1 MRTAFIRL
9 QRRLSELVREGR
21 DLHPI
26 VAITPGVEFWYLL
39 GTSPVADERPTY
51 LLIAPERAALVVP
64 RLNLEAL
71 TPALGEGVR
80 TWAWDDAEGP
90 SEALREALSYL
101 AEATGDS
108 GRIYF
113 SDGGRYDHFRLLSQ
127 ASPYAR
133 TDFALANELLGPL
146 RLCKAGEE
154 QEFLARSAA
163 ICDLGMQAGLAA
175 LRPGVTE
182 REVAEAIRAAFMA
195 GGADR
200 EAFILVAF
208 GPHSAH
214 PHHQP
219 GDMPLTE
226 GPVLLDIGCYR
237 DGYASDMTRMAYLG
251 EPSLEFLEVFAT
263 VERALQAGLETVRP
277 GTPCQFVDRAARRQI
292 AERGFGERFIH
303 RTGHGIGIEV
313 HEAPSI
319 VEGNDTPIAVG
330 MAFSIEPGIYL
341 PGRFGVRLEEIVLV
355 EERGPRVLSGL
366 PRALYRVP
374 A

>member
-1 MRTAFIRL
+1 MRNAFLRL
-9 QRRLSELVREGR
+9 QRRLSELVRQSR
-21 DLHPI
+21 DQNPI
-26 VAITPGVEFWYLL
+26 MAITPGVEFSYLV

-64 RLNLEAL
+64 HLNREAL
-71 TPALGEGVR
+71 APVVGEAAR
-80 TWAWDDAEGP
+80 IWAWGDAEGP
-90 SEALREALSYL
+90 LTALREALTWL
-101 AEATGDS
+101 AAGNREYAE
-108 GRIYF
+108 IYF
-113 SDGGRYDHFRLLSQ
+113 SDSGRYDHFRLLAQ
-127 ASPYAR
+127 ASPHAH
-133 TDFALANELLGPL
+133 TEFALANELLGPL
-146 RLCKAGEE
+146 RLCKAGDE

-175 LRPGVTE
+175 LHPGVTE
-182 REVAEAIRAAFMA
+182 RAVAEAIRAAFIT

-219 GDMPLTE
+219 GDAPLTE

-251 EPSLEFLEVFAT
+251 EPSSEFLEVFAT
-263 VERALQAGLETVRP
+263 VEQALQAGLETARP
-277 GTPCQFVDRAARRQI
+277 GTPCEFVDRAARRLI
-292 AERGFGERFIH
+292 AARGFGDRFIH

-319 VEGNDTPIAVG
+319 VEGNHTPITAG

-355 EERGPRVLSGL
+355 EEQGPRILSQL
-366 PRALYRVP
+366 PRTLYRVP
-374 A
+374 G

>member
-1 MRTAFIRL
+1 VRTAFARL
-9 QRRLSELVREGR
+9 QRRLSQLVHQHFEQ
-21 DLHPI
+21 HPLI
-26 VAITPGVEFWYLL
+26 AITPGVEFEYLV

-64 RLNLEAL
+64 RLNQEAL
-71 TPALGEGVR
+71 TPLVGKSAR
-80 TWAWDDAEGP
+80 TWAWGDAEGP
-90 SEALREALSYL
+90 LPALKEALSWL
-101 AEATGDS
+101 AEANRDR

-113 SDGGRYDHFRLLSQ
+113 SDGGRYDHFRVLSQ
-127 ASPYAR
+127 VSPYAR
-133 TDFALANELLGPL
+133 TEFALASELLAPL
-146 RLCKAGEE
+146 RLCKTADE

-163 ICDLGMQAGLAA
+163 ACDLGMQAGLAA
-175 LRPGVTE
+175 LRPGVSE
-182 REVAEAIRAAFMA
+182 RAVAEAIRAAFMA
-195 GGADR
+195 AGADR

-208 GPHSAH
+208 GPNSAH

-219 GDMPLTE
+219 GDTPLTE

-251 EPSLEFLEVFAT
+251 EPSLEFREVFST
-263 VERALQAGLETVRP
+263 VEQALQAGLEAVRP
-277 GTPCQFVDRAARRQI
+277 GNPCGFVDRAARRLI
-292 AERGFGERFIH
+292 AERGFGDRFIH

-319 VEGNDTPIAVG
+319 VEGNDTPIAPG

-355 EERGPRVLSGL
+355 EEQGPRILSRL
-366 PRALYRVP
+366 PRGLYRVP
-374 A
+374 M